1 MIIELATLEVG
12 ADRAEEFAKAFPD
25 VQAVLSRAQGFVSGQ
40 LLDSLERPGRFVLLA
55 HWSTLEDHTERFL
68 GSELFQE
75 FEAIVRPFLKQP
87 PDVQHF
93 HISVAS

>member
-12 ADRAEEFAKAFPD
+12 VDRAEEFAKAFPD
-25 VQAVLSRAQGFVSGQ
+25 VEAVLSRAQGFLASQ
-40 LLDSLERPGRFVLLA
+40 LLENLEQPGRFVFEI

-68 GSELFQE
+68 GSELFEE
-75 FEAIVRPFLKQP
+75 FEVIVRPFLDKP

-93 HISVAS
+93 RVSVA